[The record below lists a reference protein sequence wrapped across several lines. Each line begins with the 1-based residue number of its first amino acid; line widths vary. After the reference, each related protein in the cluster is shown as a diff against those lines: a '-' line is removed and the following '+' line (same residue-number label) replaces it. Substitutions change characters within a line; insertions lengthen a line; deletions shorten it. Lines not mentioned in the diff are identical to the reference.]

1 MLEDPDATHSKS
13 IENYFGNLDREVK
26 KSGPQGFDKATSDL
40 VIKYS
45 KDLIGDDYQWCTPA
59 NRTAAKKVKTKQSDF
74 NEIQMEL
81 IKSGVDD
88 VDASN
93 ICTEN
98 KVIKCVSECKK
109 SHNGPVDNV
118 EELKMIASKLS
129 SNEKSLHKALN
140 LEIRFRKLTLTDVKA
155 TCPLFRQK
163 GLTIYQKVQNLET
176 LITSQLEFRA
186 LAGMEDLE
194 AAINKGDQDL
204 VNEANG
210 NNIQNPEIDAKVHD
224 TVVREDTVGVDAET
238 LFKEEDFI
246 IGLFVD
252 GPYPG
257 KIVKVNPETI
267 VGNFMH
273 PEWC

>member
-1 MLEDPDATHSKS
+1 
-13 IENYFGNLDREVK
+13 
-26 KSGPQGFDKATSDL
+26 
-40 VIKYS
+40 
-45 KDLIGDDYQWCTPA
+45 
-59 NRTAAKKVKTKQSDF
+59 
-74 NEIQMEL
+74 
-81 IKSGVDD
+81 
-88 VDASN
+88 
-93 ICTEN
+93 
-98 KVIKCVSECKK
+98 
-109 SHNGPVDNV
+109 
-118 EELKMIASKLS
+118 
-129 SNEKSLHKALN
+129 
-140 LEIRFRKLTLTDVKA
+140 
-155 TCPLFRQK
+155 
-163 GLTIYQKVQNLET
+163 
-176 LITSQLEFRA
+176 
-186 LAGMEDLE
+186 MEDLE

-273 PEWC
+273 PATINGVENFEFWKWPSNTDEQTISKLSVLPIHPTLDIAYKYSSNRCVTFHLSNYELVAKFK